1 MTDAR
6 DALWGQW
13 KTKLDEWLKP
23 EGPIAIASVQYLE
36 PALGKDA
43 VIFPPT
49 YPIPVLRGRVHTVK
63 DGEYRVSVELPPFR
77 DTAEKSDNRE
87 KENAQKQPGYNID
100 YFRDG
105 SNICEIDSPQSQA
118 NRIEPSFK
126 TLVEGKLVPQ
136 IVINV
141 KGDKVNLLDAGHR
154 AADALVCFSSLCA
167 EFFEAFTEAVKGNCW
182 NLAQLSPSSLLFGA
196 WDSRSTK
203 AKLPRIF
210 KAQIRATNVELLTR
224 SAQYVP
230 ATDYIRSG
238 AIDEDLNKG
247 GEDKNPLSAEG
258 FNAVPAPRMHGGV
271 IVKGEIKRE
280 ALVNLAALREISA
293 ERKETNTETGEIVK
307 RDRSAELQ
315 RYLLAL
321 ALVCLSHRA
330 PLNLREGCLLRIP
343 DPRKSKLALVPF
355 EGECDDKGIGPIP
368 HNDAVAIAHAA
379 AKEFFGDGFESK
391 DHANAV
397 FEQGVVDEYLRMGKE
412 DREKLRRA
420 GPITQDAIKAYKKKK
435 ESDPFKEVK
444 VILKELEKN
453 LPKGRRPRNAQPE
466 VKPNF
471 FDPAIQALEGVSAD
485 EQLDEQIRNG
495 AQELIDLM
503 RKDSDTK
510 ATCSEVY
517 KRIKTF
523 GKPQST
529 PAASSTDEPPAA
541 EPQA

>member
-1 MTDAR
+1 MTDTSAE
-6 DALWGQW
+6 LWNQW
-13 KTKLDEWLKP
+13 KPTLDEWLKP

-49 YPIPVLRGRVHTVK
+49 YPMPVLRGRVHTVK

-77 DTAEKSDNRE
+77 DTAAKSESKE
-87 KENAQKQPGYNID
+87 KETSQKEPGYNID

-105 SNICEIDSPQSQA
+105 SNICEIDSPQSHA

-126 TLVEGKLVPQ
+126 TLLDGKLVPQ
-136 IVINV
+136 IVIDV

-167 EFFEAFTEAVKGNCW
+167 EFFEAFKEAAKGNCW
-182 NLAQLSPSSLLFGA
+182 NLARLAPTSLLLGA

-203 AKLPRIF
+203 AKLPRLF

-230 ATDYIRSG
+230 ATDYIQSG
-238 AIDEDLNKG
+238 AIDEELNIG

-271 IVKGEIKRE
+271 IVRGEIRRE

-293 ERKETNTETGEIVK
+293 ARETTNTETGEIV
-307 RDRSAELQ
+307 RHDRSAELR

-321 ALVCLSHRA
+321 ALVCLSRPA
-330 PLNLREGCLLRIP
+330 PLNLREGCLLRVP
-343 DPRKSKLALVPF
+343 NPKKNKLALVPF
-355 EGECDDKGIGPIP
+355 EGEDQPIDQRIS
-368 HNDAVAIAHAA
+368 HDTAEKIALAA
-379 AKEFFGDGFESK
+379 AKEFFEDGFEDK
-391 DHANAV
+391 DRRDAV
-397 FEQGVVDEYLRMGKE
+397 FEQGVADEYLRMSKE

-420 GPITQDAIKAYKKKK
+420 GPITLDAIKAHKKKK
-435 ESDPFKEVK
+435 ESDPFKDVK
-444 VILKELEKN
+444 VVLKELKKN
-453 LPKGRRPRNAQPE
+453 LPKGRGSKTAAPE

-471 FDPAIQALEGVSAD
+471 FASAIQALEGVSGD
-485 EQLDEQIRNG
+485 EQLDEQVRNT
-495 AQELIDLM
+495 AQELIDLI
-503 RKDSDTK
+503 RSDRDTK
-510 ATCSEVY
+510 ATYSEVD
-517 KRIKTF
+517 KRIKAF

-529 PAASSTDEPPAA
+529 AAASNTDEPSAA
-541 EPQA
+541 GLKA

>member
-1 MTDAR
+1 MTDAN
-6 DALWGQW
+6 DALWRQW
-13 KTKLDEWLKP
+13 KIKLDEWLKP

-49 YPIPVLRGRVHTVK
+49 YPMPVLRGRVHTVK
-63 DGEYRVSVELPPFR
+63 DGEYRVSVELPLFR

-105 SNICEIDSPQSQA
+105 SNICEIDSPQSHA

-126 TLVEGKLVPQ
+126 TLHDGKLVPQ
-136 IVINV
+136 IVIDV
-141 KGDKVNLLDAGHR
+141 KGDRVNLLDAGHR

-167 EFFEAFTEAVKGNCW
+167 EFFEAFKQAAKGNCW
-182 NLAQLSPSSLLFGA
+182 DLARLAPTSLLFGA

-203 AKLPRIF
+203 AKLPRLF
-210 KAQIRATNVELLTR
+210 KAQIRATDVELLTR

-230 ATDYIRSG
+230 ATDYIQSG
-238 AIDEDLNKG
+238 AIDEELNKG

-271 IVKGEIKRE
+271 MVRGEIKRE
-280 ALVNLAALREISA
+280 AIVNLAALREISA
-293 ERKETNTETGEIVK
+293 EREETNTETGEIVE

-321 ALVCLSHRA
+321 ALVCLAHRA

-343 DPRKSKLALVPF
+343 DPKKNKLALVPF
-355 EGECDDKGIGPIP
+355 EGEDQPTELMS
-368 HNDAVAIAHAA
+368 HNDAVVIALAA
-379 AKEFFGDGFESK
+379 AKEFFGDGFENK
-391 DHANAV
+391 DRRDAV
-397 FEQGVVDEYLRMGKE
+397 FEQGVADEYLRMSKE

-420 GPITQDAIKAYKKKK
+420 GALTLDAIKAYKKKK

-444 VILKELEKN
+444 NILTELKKN
-453 LPKGRRPRNAQPE
+453 LPKGQRSRNATPE
-466 VKPNF
+466 VLPNF
-471 FDPAIQALEGVSAD
+471 FDQAIPVLERVSAD
-485 EQLDEQIRNG
+485 EQLDEQIKNA
-495 AQELIDLM
+495 AQELIELM

-510 ATCSEVY
+510 ATWGDVD
-517 KRIKTF
+517 KRIKAF
-523 GKPQST
+523 GKQQST
-529 PAASSTDEPPAA
+529 AAASSTDAPSAA
-541 EPQA
+541 GPQA